1 MSNARIIVAVIVTAI
16 WALVVF
22 YATVIDHSLL
32 QIAQLVTP
40 VMLAVV
46 GWLFTDEFL
55 RKRTGAK
62 DAGT

>member
-1 MSNARIIVAVIVTAI
+1 VSNARIVVAVVVTAI

-22 YATVIDHSLL
+22 YATVVDHSLL

-46 GWLFTDEFL
+46 GWLFTNEFL
-55 RKRTGAK
+55 RKRNGVK
-62 DAGT
+62 NGI